1 MGDRCHMEI
10 VCRRED
16 APLFEPEGFAIECG
30 FTLRHGRLHYDS
42 AVSAVS
48 AVVQLG
54 QDEVNY
60 AASVGDGKAGFGDL
74 PMRVPF
80 FGTHGPGGDYGDGVF
95 ATLGRRLHYALAL
108 HNSAVPA
115 VELDLSTGKLV
126 ERQLRAARRY
136 LATLVNVRA
145 LLIEHL
151 REHSPGLCAPNEE
164 TTR

>member
-1 MGDRCHMEI
+1 MGDRCRMEI
-10 VCRRED
+10 VCRRKD
-16 APLFEPEGFAIECG
+16 APLFEHVGFAIECG

-42 AVSAVS
+42 VVVAES

-60 AASVGDGKAGFGDL
+60 AASVGDGNAGFGDL

-80 FGTHGPGGDYGDGVF
+80 FGTHGSGGDYGEGVF
-95 ATLGRRLHYALAL
+95 ATLGRKLHYALAL

-115 VELDLSTGKLV
+115 VELDQRTGKVV
-126 ERQLRAARRY
+126 ERQLRTARRY
-136 LATLVNVRA
+136 LATLVNVRV

-151 REHSPGLCAPNEE
+151 RKHSPGLCAPDEE
-164 TTR
+164 ATR